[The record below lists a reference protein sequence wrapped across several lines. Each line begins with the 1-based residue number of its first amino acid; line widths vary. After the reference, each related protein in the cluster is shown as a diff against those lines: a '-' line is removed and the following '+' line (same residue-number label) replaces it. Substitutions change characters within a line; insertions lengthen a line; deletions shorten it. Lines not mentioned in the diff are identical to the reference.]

1 MPVVPEPRFLPST
14 DRATTRAVTFS
25 AHRWGGFA
33 LPLARTTHLEL
44 LDRLG
49 DLTPG
54 QVLSGNLRDIRRANR
69 WFGGTRAIRDE
80 IAPLAR
86 RNTAEPLS
94 ILDVATGS
102 ADIPVALVNWAER
115 EGNGLRIVAT
125 DLQPAV
131 LAVARAAVRPER
143 ITVEQADA
151 LSLPYPDDTFDVVTL
166 SLALHHFEP
175 EDAQRVLREM
185 GRVARQALIVNDL
198 ERSRSGYLGAW
209 LFAHL
214 LTTNPMTRN
223 DAPLSV
229 RRAYTRPEALAL
241 AHAAGWHRARV
252 RAVVPCRYML
262 TGRPA

>member
-1 MPVVPEPRFLPST
+1 MPVVRRSRFLPST
-14 DRATTRAVTFS
+14 VRATTGTDTFS
-25 AHRWGGFA
+25 THRWGGFA
-33 LPLARTTHLEL
+33 VPLARATHLEL

-49 DLTPG
+49 DRTPAP
-54 QVLSGNLRDIRRANR
+54 VLAGNLRDIRRANR

-86 RNTAEPLS
+86 RKTAGPLA

-102 ADIPVALVNWAER
+102 ADIPVALVNWADR
-115 EGNGLRIVAT
+115 EGHHLRLVAT

-131 LAVARAAVRPER
+131 LAVARAAALPAR

-151 LSLPYPDDTFDVVTL
+151 LSLPYPDDVFDVVIL

-175 EDAQRVLREM
+175 QDAERVLQEM
-185 GRVARQALIVNDL
+185 GRVGRQALIVNDL

-214 LTTNPMTRN
+214 LTANRMTRN

-241 AHAAGWHRARV
+241 AHAAGWHGARV
-252 RAVVPCRYML
+252 RSVVPCRYLL